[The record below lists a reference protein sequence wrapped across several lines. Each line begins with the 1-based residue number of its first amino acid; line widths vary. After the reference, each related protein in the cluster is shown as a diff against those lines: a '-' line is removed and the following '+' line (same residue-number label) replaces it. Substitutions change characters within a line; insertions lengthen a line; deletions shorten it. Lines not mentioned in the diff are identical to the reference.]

1 MKISKILIQAIAV
14 AVTMGA
20 TEIQAQQVQQKEV
33 TSSNKPKIKKK
44 SIPIEK
50 VADAKK
56 TFKRLKNNHI
66 FALLAVKDSNNRN
79 SARNQFYQSR
89 VKY

>member
-33 TSSNKPKIKKK
+33 TSSNKTKIKKK
-44 SIPIEK
+44 SIAINK

-56 TFKRLKNNHI
+56 NVQ
-66 FALLAVKDSNNRN
+66 AVKGQ
-79 SARNQFYQSR
+79 AHFCLACG
-89 VKY
+89 KG